1 MKPEEQTAVAT
12 RIGGQGTVFLAGN
25 VFTLVVGF
33 PLQIFVARVLGAKD
47 LGVFSLLEA
56 AVGIASGLL
65 AFGLAPTLVKFIPE
79 YLEQHRYG
87 NLRTL
92 VRNGV
97 LILLAS
103 GGLAIGIA
111 LLAIP
116 LGERHWPELAVRN
129 DAMRLMALLIPLGM
143 LAFFLQQG
151 LRGFQEIRYM
161 VLGSSIVQLTAKAIL
176 TVAFLGLGLELVGYI
191 GAVVLSVAL
200 AVVWM
205 AVGLWRRIAALP
217 RGDAVDAGAIR
228 TWRRFASIQ
237 YAGSL
242 VGMGASHLDRFLL
255 GFLGGVELVGVLAI
269 VRQLQQLPVM
279 FLQMFLSV
287 VSPMFSAA
295 HARGDWREAQHI
307 YHLTTDWVMRLSA
320 PLLIFLSVFASPLLA
335 LYGVEFA
342 EKGTRVLV
350 ILVAAQFANL
360 AAGPV
365 GNLLNMS
372 GMEKPLL
379 RLSIWAAVLEI
390 VGLVLLVP
398 GLGLEGVALT
408 LAASVVFNNGL
419 ALWIARQR
427 LGLRW
432 ADARYRRWIA
442 PALAASVVAI
452 GFRAFAPDAGAVM
465 LLAALI
471 LLYAAFHG
479 VSLLQGLHK
488 DDRELLGYVWARLR
502 PAQVG

>member
-1 MKPEEQTAVAT
+1 M
-12 RIGGQGTVFLAGN
+12 FLAGN

-33 PLQIFVARVLGAKD
+33 PLQIYVARALGAKD

-56 AVGIASGLL
+56 GVAIASGLV

-79 YLEQHRYG
+79 YLEKRSYG
-87 NLRTL
+87 NLRKL
-92 VRNGV
+92 VRSGI
-97 LILLAS
+97 LILMAS
-103 GGLAIGIA
+103 GGLAFGVA

-116 LGERHWPELAVRN
+116 LGEAYWPELAVRD

-161 VLGSSIVQLTAKAIL
+161 VLGSSIVQLTAKATL
-176 TVAFLGLGLELVGYI
+176 AVVFLGLGLQLIGYI

-200 AVVWM
+200 AVAWM

-217 RGDAVDAGAIR
+217 RGDAIADAGAAQN
-228 TWRRFASIQ
+228 WRKFAWIQ

-269 VRQLQQLPVM
+269 VRQLQQLPVI

-295 HARGDWREAQHI
+295 HARDDWRETQHI

-360 AAGPV
+360 AVGPV

-408 LAASVVFNNGL
+408 LAASVVFNNGM

-442 PALAASVVAI
+442 PTLAALVVAI